1 MADRRRGDG
10 KFRAIRLG
18 AISKAQGLSV
28 QTDPEGKARF
38 RGFYGKYRVVVP
50 RGGQTRKLELRL
62 TRGGTAPARVVRE

>member
-1 MADRRRGDG
+1 VADRGRGGG
-10 KFRAIRLG
+10 KFRAIKLG

-50 RGGQTRKLELRL
+50 HGCQTRKLELRL